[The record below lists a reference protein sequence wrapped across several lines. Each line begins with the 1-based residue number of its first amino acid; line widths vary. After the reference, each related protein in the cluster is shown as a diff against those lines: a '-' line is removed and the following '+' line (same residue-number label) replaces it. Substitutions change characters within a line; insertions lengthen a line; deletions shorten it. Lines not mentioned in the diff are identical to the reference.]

1 MKLLIKMSFYTQ
13 SRVFT
18 QNDVFTQSPQ
28 VKKTYLAK
36 NQSPPDYGISLKTL
50 FILPIAL
57 ILLVI
62 DWLRS

>member
-1 MKLLIKMSFYTQ
+1 MTSEFDMWFEKERQK
-13 SRVFT
+13 VEKAC
-18 QNDVFTQSPQ
+18 
-28 VKKTYLAK
+28 KKTYLAK